1 MVPIQKYI
9 SEGTNVNNVPLVE
22 MTKIIGTAIFSYRVV
37 TFHFTLYIDFR
48 VFSNV
53 MYEDRKN

>member
-1 MVPIQKYI
+1 MIPLQKYI
-9 SEGTNVNNVPLVE
+9 SEGTNANNVPLVE
-22 MTKIIGTAIFSYRVV
+22 MTKITGTAIFAYWVI

-48 VFSNV
+48 VVPNV